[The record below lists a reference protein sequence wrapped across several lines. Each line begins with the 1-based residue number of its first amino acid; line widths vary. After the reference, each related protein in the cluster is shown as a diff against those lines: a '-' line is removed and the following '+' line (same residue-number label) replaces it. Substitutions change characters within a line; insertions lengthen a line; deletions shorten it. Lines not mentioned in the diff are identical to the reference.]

1 MRFIRSSIYR
11 FKDAVVRYFR
21 KGRFRF
27 ETKSTHGH
35 FNLVGPITLINKNIK
50 LGNNVTI
57 YPYCMFFG
65 NGPIVIGDNVDIG
78 AHTVIYSSKE
88 GGVKIGD
95 DTQIAAQCYLIDMDH
110 GIAAGKRI
118 TEQTNSVAPIVIGK
132 DCWLAANV
140 TVLKGSVIED
150 GAVIGAKSLVKG
162 VVKENTVNVGIPCKP
177 IKKRE

>member
-1 MRFIRSSIYR
+1 MIRSYLYR
-11 FKDAVVRYFR
+11 IFDTIARYYR
-21 KGRFRF
+21 KGKYRF
-27 ETKSTHGH
+27 ETNTSHSN
-35 FNLVGPITLINKNIK
+35 FSLVGPITLINKNIK

-65 NGPIVIGDNVDIG
+65 DGPIVIGDNVAIG

-95 DTQIAAQCYLIDMDH
+95 DTQIAAQCYIIDMDH
-110 GIAAGKRI
+110 GTAAGKRI
-118 TEQTNSVAPIVIGK
+118 SEQSNNVEPIVIGK

-162 VVKENTVNVGIPCKP
+162 IVEENTINVGIPCKP